1 MPAAIEP
8 AVPDLTPEEFSQ
20 DLATPGQ
27 GTNLPITLT
36 PATDAVL
43 KRETA
48 RFEAGRS
55 TLETGTPT
63 GTLARLGKEPGVPLE
78 SGVDPWTYLQYR
90 AREDS
95 EDQMRFLSRKYGE
108 ENIRINELG
117 KPVVRTIDPKTGK
130 PIDRTVDPFDL
141 DITSPLA
148 MGREVLPIAAT
159 GLVVGGGNAKAAT
172 MLESLAK
179 SIAATDTATA
189 SYLTAKAASIRMG
202 NPEKIAGALSKIPG
216 FSRFASA
223 GESWLFKSLL
233 GASTYEAVKAV
244 QDAGM
249 QAYDRPTI
257 DLTGII
263 GHHAAQVPL
272 DVTMDA
278 AAIGGT
284 KTVDWAMSLL
294 SGKPTPTPVESLRR
308 VISGAISKTA
318 SETEQTKLGK
328 QAMDYFAA
336 EGVPYKPTIGEISNL
351 PAVAKTEEYLGQQ
364 ASGATAVKRR
374 QAISEESNRAIQ
386 RYIREPGT
394 LPLDEEVGRR
404 GTAALSEAYQA
415 ADDFIKRESADAAE
429 RLNQTAQKRLLD
441 YFSLTKLPERG
452 YPWPETGDMLTSMGN
467 KSRDAWTGSVSSKY
481 AAVYNH
487 PDASIRNFSGDAL
500 ADYARKT
507 KDQLISAVNETEKV
521 GYDAYGSPVA
531 MIGTERVPLK
541 SLDITGVIPIL
552 DDLSKLKG
560 SELSVLDLKHA
571 RTAINDQIN
580 RSLALTDTRSHF
592 LNEIADEIDGQL
604 QKSIDAISQQQ
615 KSSIGTV
622 SAGGP
627 IPAGAGIDTL
637 RSLWDDAVSTYRD
650 GVGKFKDKLIAPL
663 WAKPDEML
671 VRNDAFMT
679 QLMGSDARY
688 KALVN
693 FFGEGSDAVNGFRD
707 TVKKKLFAD
716 NLSGDGRT
724 VDAAA
729 LLKRIQGMAT
739 QTPQLYNDVIQGQY
753 DNIFRDAKISGAV
766 TGRIDLEDLDA
777 LMRSNPHPGFAD
789 YEHLAS
795 MEAARGKLYQ
805 NAVVKKF
812 IKGDPS
818 TPPINPED
826 FVRYLPQSNV
836 RDVNQ
841 VMSIIESSGDPDLLN
856 QLRRKTLQDIFY
868 KASRNASSLDIA
880 AQRRG
885 DNTFIVSLDGL
896 QKVLATDE
904 QKAVYKRILGPD
916 KFEQLENYVDLQHLP
931 AQRRERA
938 RGTGL
943 LASGES
949 TSALLGAITNPLA
962 KAGSTITEWAKLKA
976 LSVLISTDW
985 GVDTL
990 KALEKTPGPP
1000 IIGSKLPQTLTS
1012 SIITSQPFVKAMA
1025 QEFTDPFVRFQ
1036 VMSYLKR
1043 MSGMST
1049 EPEGST
1055 SQTAE
1060 QFRQSL
1066 QPPPMPAR

>member
-8 AVPDLTPEEFSQ
+8 AAPDLTPEEFSQ

-43 KRETA
+43 KRETE

-179 SIAATDTATA
+179 SIAETDTATA

-233 GASTYEAVKAV
+233 GASTHEAVKAV

-284 KTVDWAMSLL
+284 KTMDWAMSLL

-308 VISGAISKTA
+308 VISGAVAKTA

-336 EGVPYKPTIGEISNL
+336 KGVPYKPTIGEISNL

-452 YPWPETGDMLTSMGN
+452 YPWPETGDMLTSIGT
-467 KSRDAWTGSVSSKY
+467 KTRDTWSGSVKAKY
-481 AAVYNH
+481 EQVYSH
-487 PDASIRNFSGDAL
+487 PDAIQRTFSGADL
-500 ADYARKT
+500 AAYATKT
-507 KDQLISAVNETEKV
+507 KEQMVSAVNESKIV
-521 GYDAYGSPVA
+521 GYDSAGLPVT
-531 MIGTERVPLK
+531 MSGTERVPLRT
-541 SLDITGVIPIL
+541 LDISGVIPIL
-552 DDLSKLKG
+552 DDLSKLKDTD
-560 SELSVLDLKHA
+560 LSVLDLKHA
-571 RTAINDQIN
+571 RTAIQEHIN
-580 RSLALTDTRSHF
+580 HSLALTDTRNHF
-592 LNEIADEIDGQL
+592 LTEIADEIDGQL
-604 QKSIDAISQQQ
+604 QRAIDASP
-615 KSSIGTV
+615 SS
-622 SAGGP
+622 
-627 IPAGAGIDTL
+627 DL
-637 RSLWDDAVSTYRD
+637 RGLWDDAVKTYKE
-650 GVGKFKDKLIAPL
+650 GVGKFKDRILAPL
-663 WAKPDEML
+663 WAHPDEMI
-671 VRNDAFMT
+671 VDNGRFMT

-753 DNIFRDAKISGAV
+753 DNIFRDAKISGSV

-916 KFEQLENYVDLQHLP
+916 KYEQLENYVDLQHLP

-949 TSALLGAITNPLA
+949 TSALLGAITNPLT

-1049 EPEGST
+1049 EPEESKP
-1055 SQTAE
+1055 QTAE